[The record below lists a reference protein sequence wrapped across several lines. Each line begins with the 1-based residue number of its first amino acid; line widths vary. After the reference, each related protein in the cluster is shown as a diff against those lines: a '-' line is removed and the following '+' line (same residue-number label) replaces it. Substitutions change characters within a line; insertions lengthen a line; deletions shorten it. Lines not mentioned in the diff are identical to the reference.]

1 MKEKKLVQNGT
12 SDNGIGFFE
21 DSFSRKRKVISVYVR
36 STGSNVQVFDDNFRP
51 VESDDGLGIEQ
62 HVCRFC
68 ACGNRN
74 DDKCQQMHASE
85 IRESSR
91 QGKPQIYKCELG
103 LMFWVSPIYSEGKF
117 FGALRGSGYASPEAG
132 NYESFCIGAI
142 SPKEFARRVS
152 EFPVGDMEKIK
163 SLAEMLLLCSESL
176 SIGNENYHEMFRLRY
191 EQQVSLS
198 TLVEELK
205 EKHSEGP
212 AVLNY
217 PLDKE
222 RKLISLLRQGEKKE
236 AEGTLNEILA
246 VLVFNNRDHFHYIQL
261 RSLELA
267 VLITRTGTNF
277 ISATAVE
284 NNARYLK
291 QIQESKTIEELTA
304 ILHGIVEDVS
314 EQIVS
319 FQGLPHAAA
328 MRKAELFIR
337 ENLTRKISL
346 GEIAKVAGLSAPYF
360 STIFKEEMGENLS
373 SYVNR
378 QRVDKA
384 SKLLLDTD
392 LTLSEIAA
400 SCCFQDQSWF
410 SKIFKSFTGIS
421 PGKYRRQ
428 GGPISALRS
437 HIGQ

>member
-1 MKEKKLVQNGT
+1 MPSGT
-12 SDNGIGFFE
+12 ANDGIGFFE
-21 DSFSRKRKVISVYVR
+21 NGISRKRKIISVYMQ
-36 STGSNVQVFDDNFRP
+36 STGSNVRVLDGNLRP
-51 VESDDGLGIEQ
+51 VEIDGGTSVERNICRYCVVGDRDGD
-62 HVCRFC
+62 VC
-68 ACGNRN
+68 G
-74 DDKCQQMHASE
+74 QMHSNE
-85 IRESSR
+85 ILESSR
-91 QGKPQIYKCELG
+91 QGGSRVYRCELG
-103 LMFWVSPIYSEGKF
+103 LMFWVSPIYADGKF
-117 FGALRGSGYASPEAG
+117 AGALRGSGCVSPG
-132 NYESFCIGAI
+132 SGGGHGKFCNGEIPAR
-142 SPKEFARRVS
+142 EFADRVS
-152 EFPVGDMEKIK
+152 AFREGDTERIQ

-176 SIGNENYHEMFRLRY
+176 SEGSGNYHEVFRTRH
-191 EQQVSLS
+191 EQRASLS

-205 EKHSEGP
+205 GKHPEGP
-212 AVLNY
+212 VLLSY

-222 RKLISLLRQGEKKE
+222 RKLISMLRQGDTKK
-236 AEGTLNEILA
+236 AEGILNEILA
-246 VLVFNNRDHFHYIQL
+246 VLLFNNKENFPYMQL

-267 VLITRTGTNF
+267 VLLTRTGTNF
-277 ISATAVE
+277 ISVTAVE

-291 QIQESKTIEELTA
+291 QIQEAKTIEELTA
-304 ILHGIVEDVS
+304 ILHVVVENVA

-319 FQGLPHAAA
+319 FQGLPHASA

-346 GEIAKVAGLSAPYF
+346 GEIARVAGLSAPYF

-378 QRVDKA
+378 QRVEKA
-384 SKLLLDTD
+384 SKLLLETD

-428 GGPISALRS
+428 GGPVSGLR
-437 HIGQ
+437 GDT